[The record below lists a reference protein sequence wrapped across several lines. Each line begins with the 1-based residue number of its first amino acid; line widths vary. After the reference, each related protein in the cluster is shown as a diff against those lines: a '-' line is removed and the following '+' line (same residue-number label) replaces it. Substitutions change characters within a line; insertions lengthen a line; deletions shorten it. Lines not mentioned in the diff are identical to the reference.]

1 MEPIMSLPNPPLT
14 GGFQCG
20 GCQCGGC
27 RYLIAGAALRL
38 YACHCTE
45 CRAQS
50 ASAFGI
56 SLIVRVSD
64 FALTSGTPKVW
75 ERPTASGGRLACN
88 FCPDCGSRLFHHGSN
103 EPENLSVKGGSLD
116 QAPDLSE
123 AYHIWTAS
131 KLPGVIIPPGATS
144 FPGEPPD

>member
-1 MEPIMSLPNPPLT
+1 MEPFMSLPNPPLT
-14 GGFQCG
+14 GR
-20 GCQCGGC
+20 CQCGGC
-27 RYLIAGAALRL
+27 RYLITGAALRL

-56 SLIVRVSD
+56 SLIVRASD
-64 FALTSGTPKVW
+64 FALISGTPKVW
-75 ERPTASGGRLACN
+75 ERPGRLACN
-88 FCPDCGSRLFHHGSN
+88 FCPDCGTRLFHHGSN
-103 EPENLSVKGGSLD
+103 EPEILSVKGGSLD

-144 FPGEPPD
+144 FPGEPSN